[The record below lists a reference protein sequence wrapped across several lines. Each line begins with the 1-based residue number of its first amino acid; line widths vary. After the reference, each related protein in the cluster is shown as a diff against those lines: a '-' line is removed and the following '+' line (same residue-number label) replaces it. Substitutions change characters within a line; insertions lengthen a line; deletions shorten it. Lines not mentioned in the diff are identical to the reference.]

1 METKVLTQEELTKL
15 TNLQNQQNDLI
26 LNLGSIEYRMSLL
39 VQNKEIL
46 KAQVL
51 ELEKL
56 NNELGQQLTEKY
68 GKYGFEFSEEGLF
81 LKDQIVR
88 KEQYNFLRIPF
99 LQQRMRHHC
108 IL

>member
-1 METKVLTQEELTKL
+1 METKVLTQEELTQL

-39 VQNKEIL
+39 AQNKEIF

-68 GKYGFEFSEEGLF
+68 GSGNINLETGEIIIE
-81 LKDQIVR
+81 
-88 KEQYNFLRIPF
+88 
-99 LQQRMRHHC
+99 
-108 IL
+108 

>member
-68 GKYGFEFSEEGLF
+68 GSGNINLETGEITIE
-81 LKDQIVR
+81 
-88 KEQYNFLRIPF
+88 
-99 LQQRMRHHC
+99 
-108 IL
+108 

>member
-1 METKVLTQEELTKL
+1 METKVLTQEELIQL
-15 TNLQNQQNDLI
+15 TNIQNQQNDLI

-68 GKYGFEFSEEGLF
+68 GSGNINLETGEITIE
-81 LKDQIVR
+81 
-88 KEQYNFLRIPF
+88 
-99 LQQRMRHHC
+99 
-108 IL
+108 